1 MSDSIFGDTLKLL
14 DLAKNEMNKID
25 NINSSDPYRIFNI
38 FNVLDIKSKE
48 VIMCRFLSEL
58 LTPNGSHGMGK
69 KFFEKFIEA
78 INEDENINL
87 IDDDLDCIRVT
98 TEKVIKD
105 NRRIDILIKTSK
117 QIIPIEVK
125 IYAGEQQYQV
135 KDYLE
140 YCKNYIKLNKL
151 DSNRCVLLYLTLDG
165 HPPSCYSTGSSDEQK
180 SDARII
186 CISFKKHILNF
197 LQKCLEECER
207 SESEKTAKAVSSNIK
222 QYQFAIE
229 ELTGVTSLN
238 KSAIEAVATQII
250 GKKEFVAIQY
260 LEAAQEHRKLKLM
273 SDIFNSVEDKLIKE
287 YQELKNSVNLIKG
300 YSDEG
305 SKQFQHDT
313 KLKNFYKSKSG
324 IFPCLCWNYGK
335 ITDPYN
341 NNVELDV
348 VIALEFDWRP
358 YVGVLLTYRNS
369 KNQFYNLFYTNDA
382 EYVEGSFKPKDK
394 SIIEKIKKEFENKM
408 QLSESGTWWID
419 WCRVSAI
426 EMFAE
431 EKDSPDFKTAF
442 SEDYFQLYDEETMN
456 SFTKNIV
463 ERFKLYK
470 EVLDSL
476 VATKVIRK
484 N

>member
-1 MSDSIFGDTLKLL
+1 MIASYSRKMMIL
-14 DLAKNEMNKID
+14 
-25 NINSSDPYRIFNI
+25 
-38 FNVLDIKSKE
+38 
-48 VIMCRFLSEL
+48 EL
-58 LTPNGSHGMGK
+58 LQK
-69 KFFEKFIEA
+69 KS
-78 INEDENINL
+78 
-87 IDDDLDCIRVT
+87 
-98 TEKVIKD
+98 IKD

-125 IYAGEQQYQV
+125 IYAGEQKNQV

-140 YCKNYIKLNKL
+140 YSEKYIKRNKL
-151 DSNRCVLLYLTLDG
+151 DWNKCILLYLTLDG
-165 HPPSCYSTGSSDEQK
+165 HYPSSYSTGEKDEQK
-180 SDARII
+180 TDGRLI
-186 CISFKKHILNF
+186 CISFKDHILNF
-197 LQKCLEECER
+197 LQKCLDECDC
-207 SESEKTAKAVSSNIK
+207 SEAVKANIK
-222 QYQFAIE
+222 QFKYAIE
-229 ELTGVTSLN
+229 ELTGMTSLN
-238 KSAIEAVATQII
+238 AKVIEEVVKQIK
-250 GKKEFVAIQY
+250 GKEDFIAIQY
-260 LEAAQEHRKLKLM
+260 LEVAQEHRKLKLM
-273 SDIFNSVEDKLIKE
+273 SDIFNSVEEKLIKE